1 MSTYDKYKTKRVTI
15 TLGEIPNK
23 KIKSIAKNNGYNNAA
38 DLYREII
45 TAYIKN
51 YESINGEISIESDE
65 NKSM

>member
-23 KIKSIAKNNGYNNAA
+23 KIQSIAKNNGYNNAA